1 MSKGI
6 SPSLAALVSRARSHA
21 VGAGGVR
28 APAPVDDWEPEFCQ
42 PLDFVIKR
50 DGTWFY
56 EGSPIGRESLVQL
69 FSTVLRK
76 DADGITYLVTPV
88 EKIEITVE
96 DAPFVVVEM
105 NASEIDGESLLTF
118 RTNVGDIVEADL
130 DHPLRFEVFGDKQ
143 QLKPYILVRGRL
155 EALMSRS
162 VMFELVNCGE
172 QRVIDG
178 VEMFVVCS
186 KGCVFPIMP
195 ISQFS
200 SDIQV

>member
-1 MSKGI
+1 MGS
-6 SPSLAALVSRARSHA
+6 SSLSALISRAEAHTK
-21 VGAGGVR
+21 GAGGR
-28 APAPVDDWEPEFCQ
+28 RSPAPVEQWNPEFCQ

-88 EKIEITVE
+88 EKVEITVE
-96 DAPFVVVEM
+96 DAPFVAVEM
-105 NASEIDGESLLTF
+105 NVSQSNSDNGDQVLTF
-118 RTNVGDIVEADL
+118 RTNVGDIVEAGPDN
-130 DHPLRFEVFGDKQ
+130 PIRFEIYGEKQ

-155 EALMSRS
+155 EALTSRS

-172 QRVIDG
+172 EYELDG
-178 VEMFVVCS
+178 VATFIVRS
-186 KGCVFPIMP
+186 KGSIFPIMP
-195 ISQFS
+195 LSKMR
-200 SDIQV
+200 V